1 MRILIAGPSGSGKTT
16 FAARLGR
23 LLAIPHTEMDSL
35 HWGPNW
41 TPRPSFE
48 ADVQALIERPAWIT
62 EWQYPQVRGRLLEC
76 ADVVIYLRYSRAV
89 VMWRVVRRTVRR
101 AVTGQRLWADNVE
114 PPLKNILR
122 DPDNM
127 IRYTWRRLP
136 RTSGNCWRR
145 LAGSICRSVLLS
157 FVPRGRRTSFCVPC
171 SCSACSEAAPLNQPP
186 RVASKEMYEPGEG
199 RLQFER

>member
-23 LLAIPHTEMDSL
+23 ILDIPHTEMDAL

-62 EWQYPQVRGRLLEC
+62 EWQYPQVRGRLLER

-101 AVTGQRLWADNVE
+101 AVTGQKLWADNVE
-114 PPLKNILR
+114 PPLKDILR

-127 IRYTWRRLP
+127 IGTRGGVTRTWG
-136 RTSGNCWRR
+136 SCWRR

-157 FVPRGRRTSFCVPC
+157 SVPRGRRTSFCVPC
-171 SCSACSEAAPLNQPP
+171 SYAACSEAA
-186 RVASKEMYEPGEG
+186 ASRTAAP
-199 RLQFER
+199 

>member
-23 LLAIPHTEMDSL
+23 ILNIPHTEMDSL
-35 HWGPNW
+35 HWGPDW

-62 EWQYPQVRGRLLEC
+62 EWQYPQVRGRLLER

-101 AVTGQRLWADNVE
+101 AVTGQKLWADNVE
-114 PPLKNILR
+114 PPLWNILR
-122 DPDNM
+122 DPDN
-127 IRYTWRRLP
+127 
-136 RTSGNCWRR
+136 SWRR

-157 FVPRGRRTSFCVPC
+157 SVPRGRRTSFCVPC
-171 SCSACSEAAPLNQPP
+171 SCAVYSEAVASRTAAPLNQPRLKQLP
-186 RVASKEMYEPGEG
+186 SAVSKEIYEPGES
-199 RLQFER
+199 RLQVER